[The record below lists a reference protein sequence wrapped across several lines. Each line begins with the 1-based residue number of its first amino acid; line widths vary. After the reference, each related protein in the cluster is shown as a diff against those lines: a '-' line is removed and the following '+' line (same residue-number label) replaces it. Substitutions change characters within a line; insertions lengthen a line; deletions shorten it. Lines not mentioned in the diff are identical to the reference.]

1 MKQLR
6 FIFGTVVVLA
16 VGCNKQVAT
25 DDADWSKT
33 QEIGKSADSLST
45 SFTPYKWNGALL
57 ALGGE
62 AGTFAMRFLTEDGA
76 GWRTVP
82 IADPGWVPLDSDP
95 KVNRLV
101 VTRGTIQGDKI
112 ELTFIIASLTQ
123 DGSFSKKSS
132 RPLILD
138 KSDIFGASTGN
149 VHLSLAD
156 RPVTVLFAGGAMG
169 PTQIHI
175 PYCIRGRTMTGNTIS
190 SSAGRYN
197 NDVFYT
203 TDAGQ
208 SWKVDRISDS
218 YSILP
223 TVCQTVNYYYF
234 VAGKPLENE
243 LWYSR
248 KSVEGGGWSSPDSI
262 NQTFPSAKGDFTYRA
277 VADGDTMHLCW
288 LDRRNEKERLNPA
301 YPNRQNY
308 EVAYCYRKDSDSS
321 WSKDIIL
328 SEGLLYAYAPSISVD
343 GHNVVVAWAGVQHDK
358 DGRNEFDPSDIYYA
372 TSKDGGK
379 TWTKPMQVT
388 NGFKS
393 GLTSGRPQVALHEDV
408 IHLFYVQG
416 KLNYKKVSPGMVK
429 LNQPPWPIYYRQRP
443 FPN

>member
-1 MKQLR
+1 
-6 FIFGTVVVLA
+6 
-16 VGCNKQVAT
+16 
-25 DDADWSKT
+25 
-33 QEIGKSADSLST
+33 
-45 SFTPYKWNGALL
+45 
-57 ALGGE
+57 
-62 AGTFAMRFLTEDGA
+62 
-76 GWRTVP
+76 
-82 IADPGWVPLDSDP
+82 
-95 KVNRLV
+95 
-101 VTRGTIQGDKI
+101 
-112 ELTFIIASLTQ
+112 
-123 DGSFSKKSS
+123 
-132 RPLILD
+132 
-138 KSDIFGASTGN
+138 
-149 VHLSLAD
+149 
-156 RPVTVLFAGGAMG
+156 
-169 PTQIHI
+169 
-175 PYCIRGRTMTGNTIS
+175 
-190 SSAGRYN
+190 
-197 NDVFYT
+197 
-203 TDAGQ
+203 
-208 SWKVDRISDS
+208 
-218 YSILP
+218 
-223 TVCQTVNYYYF
+223 
-234 VAGKPLENE
+234 
-243 LWYSR
+243 
-248 KSVEGGGWSSPDSI
+248 
-262 NQTFPSAKGDFTYRA
+262 
-277 VADGDTMHLCW
+277 MHLCW